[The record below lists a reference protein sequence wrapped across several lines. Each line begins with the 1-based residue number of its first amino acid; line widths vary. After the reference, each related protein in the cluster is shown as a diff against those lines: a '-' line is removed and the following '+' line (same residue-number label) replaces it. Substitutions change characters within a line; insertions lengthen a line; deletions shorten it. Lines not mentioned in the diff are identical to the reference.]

1 MLLGYGAD
9 AICPYLVYESIGLVI
24 SLGLLENPMTEE
36 QIFENYMAA
45 CARGISKVMAKMGIS
60 TLQSYKVLYRIKDT
74 VLLVSCM
81 HVVYCVRDC
90 IIYEVL
96 YLLQDHI
103 SMIWLL
109 LPVLYLFSLCNWWS
123 NNNF

>member
-60 TLQSYKVLYRIKDT
+60 TLQSYKVLI
-74 VLLVSCM
+74 VFG
-81 HVVYCVRDC
+81 
-90 IIYEVL
+90 IVL
-96 YLLQDHI
+96 YRRHCI
-103 SMIWLL
+103 VGIMHAYN
-109 LPVLYLFSLCNWWS
+109 VLY
-123 NNNF
+123 